1 MAKSKTGIKE
11 AFDKLEYNNAEDKYP
26 QNSFFKGLEAP
37 SRQVLNTDCELRASN
52 TFYQPLTHG

>member
-11 AFDKLEYNNAEDKYP
+11 AFDRLGYNNSEDKYP

-37 SRQVLNTDCELRASN
+37 SR
-52 TFYQPLTHG
+52 